1 MPIGLIIFAVIALFI
16 VIAIFGHLQAK
27 KRREALAALA
37 NALGLRF
44 DPSKDRS
51 FDDRYRFFD
60 ALRWGDDRYAYNIMR
75 GDFDGRDI
83 VGFDYHYETS
93 STDSDGDRT
102 TTSHRFSAVI
112 FQSTL
117 PLDGLTI
124 RPEGFFDRM
133 KTLLGFDD
141 IDFESAEFS
150 KKFHVKCRDRRL
162 AYDVV
167 QPDTM
172 ELMLASPRFTLHFE
186 EGLVMAMRKSTFTP
200 EDFRAALRLID
211 GILDRIPESTREVLE
226 ARR

>member
-1 MPIGLIIFAVIALFI
+1 MPIVLIIFAFIAIFI
-16 VIAIFGHLQAK
+16 VIAVLGHLQAK
-27 KRREALAALA
+27 KRREALAGLA
-37 NALGLRF
+37 NEMGLRF
-44 DPSKDRS
+44 DPDKNRS
-51 FDDRYRFFD
+51 FDDRYHFFD
-60 ALRWGDDRYAYNIMR
+60 ALRWGDNRYAYNILR
-75 GDFDGRDI
+75 GDFEGRDI

-102 TTSHRFSAVI
+102 TSSHHFSAVI

-150 KKFHVKCRDRRL
+150 KTFHVKCRDRRM

-167 QPDTM
+167 QPETM
-172 ELMLASPRFTLHFE
+172 EFMLAMPRFTLHFE
-186 EGLVMAMRKSTFTP
+186 SGMVMVMRSSTFNP
-200 EDFRAALRLID
+200 ADFRAAIHLVD
-211 GILDRIPESTREVLE
+211 GILDRIPESTRELL
-226 ARR
+226 RPRS